1 MMTTLLILK
10 LTFLLR
16 KSIKKYSFI
25 QEKKKYCS
33 IPNFLTDMQSTL
45 YTFEWGHLAWALH
58 ILHTTFLQI
67 PIFSKFQTA
76 QNGKYKHT
84 TIVYS
89 PVCGGRGGVIALL
102 PPFHSMKI
110 CLSNM
115 SEENV

>member
-45 YTFEWGHLAWALH
+45 YTFEWGHLGTA
-58 ILHTTFLQI
+58 HTTYYTCWTRWL
-67 PIFSKFQTA
+67 A
-76 QNGKYKHT
+76 AVGRT
-84 TIVYS
+84 T
-89 PVCGGRGGVIALL
+89 
-102 PPFHSMKI
+102 
-110 CLSNM
+110 
-115 SEENV
+115 E

>member
-58 ILHTTFLQI
+58 ILHTTFFADSHFFQI
-67 PIFSKFQTA
+67 SNCPKWKIQTHFS
-76 QNGKYKHT
+76 
-84 TIVYS
+84 
-89 PVCGGRGGVIALL
+89 L
-102 PPFHSMKI
+102 
-110 CLSNM
+110 
-115 SEENV
+115 